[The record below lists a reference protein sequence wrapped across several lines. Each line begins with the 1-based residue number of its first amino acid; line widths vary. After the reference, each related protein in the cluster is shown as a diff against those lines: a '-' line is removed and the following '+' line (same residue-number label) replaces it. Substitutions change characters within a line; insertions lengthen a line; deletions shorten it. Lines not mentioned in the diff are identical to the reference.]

1 MAFALPSFNAAVAS
15 ANTAGAPVQRL
26 QANIEFDDVKSDI
39 ATKYMTKLPL
49 EKFLTEANIAKQALS
64 EYGAGLRNKMTLDH
78 NMKISEM
85 REKQDKRNALVNMLT
100 GSGDSNAGMQLQQLL
115 DPRTEYERQMQFIR
129 NKRVSEQNAM
139 GALHP
144 SLGLNAAMTELSEV
158 KAPGTNATYQQVK
171 KTEQEAQ
178 PISIPLA
185 QTSNTFNAIDL
196 LKVYEQQRKQ
206 ANSK

>member
-1 MAFALPSFNAAVAS
+1 MAFALPSFNAAVES
-15 ANTAGAPVQRL
+15 ARTSGSPLIALQR
-26 QANIEFDDVKSDI
+26 NIDFDDVKSDI
-39 ATKYMTKLPL
+39 ATNYMTKLPL
-49 EKFLTEANIAKQALS
+49 EKQIIEANIAKQALS

-144 SLGLNAAMTELSEV
+144 SVGLNAAMTELSEV
-158 KAPGTNATYQQVK
+158 RAPGTNATYQQVK

-196 LKVYEQQRKQ
+196 LKVYEQQRQK

>member
-15 ANTAGAPVQRL
+15 ANTSGAPLQRL
-26 QANIEFDDVKSDI
+26 QANIDFDDVKSDI

-158 KAPGTNATYQQVK
+158 RAPGTNATYQQVK

>member
-15 ANTAGAPVQRL
+15 ANTSGVPLQRL
-26 QANIEFDDVKSDI
+26 QASIDFDDVKSDI
-39 ATKYMTKLPL
+39 ATKALTDLPL
-49 EKFLTEANIAKQALS
+49 QKFLTEASIAKQALS

-100 GSGDSNAGMQLQQLL
+100 GSGDSNAGMQLAQLL
-115 DPRTEYERQMQFIR
+115 DPRTEAERQMAFVR

-144 SLGLNAAMTELSEV
+144 SKGLTAAMTELMAVEP
-158 KAPGTNATYQQVK
+158 PGTNAVNQQVK
-171 KTEQEAQ
+171 RTEQQSQ

-185 QTSNTFNAIDL
+185 QTSTTFTDL

>member
-1 MAFALPSFNAAVAS
+1 MAFIPSFGAAAAS
-15 ANTAGAPVQRL
+15 AQTSGAPLIALQRS
-26 QANIEFDDVKSDI
+26 IDFDDVKSDI
-39 ATKYMTKLPL
+39 ATEYMTKLPL
-49 EKFLTEANIAKQALS
+49 EKQMIEANIAKQALA

-85 REKQDKRNALVNMLT
+85 REKQDKRNALINMLT

-115 DPRTEYERQMQFIR
+115 DTRTEYERQMQFVR

-158 KAPGTNATYQQVK
+158 KVPGTNATYQQVK
-171 KTEQEAQ
+171 KTEQESQ

-185 QTSNTFNAIDL
+185 QTSSTFTDL

>member
-1 MAFALPSFNAAVAS
+1 MAYALPSFNAAVES
-15 ANTAGAPVQRL
+15 ARTSGAPLIAL
-26 QANIEFDDVKSDI
+26 QKNIDFDDVKSDI

-85 REKQDKRNALVNMLT
+85 REKMDKRNALVNMLT
-100 GSGDSNAGMQLQQLL
+100 GSGDSSAGMQLQQLL
-115 DPRTEYERQMQFIR
+115 DPRTEAERQMMFVR
-129 NKRVSEQNAM
+129 NKRMSEQNAM

-144 SLGLNAAMTELSEV
+144 SKGLTAAMTDLSEV
-158 KAPGTNATYQQVK
+158 EVPGTNAVNQQIK
-171 KTEQEAQ
+171 RTEQQAQ

-185 QTSNTFNAIDL
+185 QTSTTFTDL

>member
-15 ANTAGAPVQRL
+15 ANTSGVPLQRL
-26 QANIEFDDVKSDI
+26 QANIDFDDVKSDI

-85 REKQDKRNALVNMLT
+85 QEKRDKRNALVNMLT

>member
-15 ANTAGAPVQRL
+15 ANTSGAPLQRL
-26 QANIEFDDVKSDI
+26 QANIDFDDIKSDI

-49 EKFLTEANIAKQALS
+49 EKFLTEANIAKQALA

-115 DPRTEYERQMQFIR
+115 DPRTEYERQMQFVR

-144 SLGLNAAMTELSEV
+144 SRGLQAAMTELSEV
-158 KAPGTNATYQQVK
+158 KVPGTNATYQQVK

-196 LKVYEQQRKQ
+196 LKVYEQQRQQ

>member
-15 ANTAGAPVQRL
+15 ANTSGVPLQRL
-26 QANIEFDDVKSDI
+26 QANIDFDDVKSDI

-85 REKQDKRNALVNMLT
+85 QEKQDKRNALVNMLT
-100 GSGDSNAGMQLQQLL
+100 GSGDSNAGYAAAAAF
-115 DPRTEYERQMQFIR
+115 DPREYERQMQFIR

-158 KAPGTNATYQQVK
+158 RAPGTNATYQQVK

>member
-15 ANTAGAPVQRL
+15 ANTSGAPLQRL
-26 QANIEFDDVKSDI
+26 QANIDFDDVKSDI

-85 REKQDKRNALVNMLT
+85 QEKRDKRNALVNMLT